1 MGSGIKTVH
10 TNKEVLFQEKI
21 TECFCRFQGC
31 SLSQHISLAGLCES
45 ALADKLG
52 YGP

>member
-1 MGSGIKTVH
+1 MEVFCHDFFRILQECSLKCAFSGGKRTV
-10 TNKEVLFQEKI
+10 
-21 TECFCRFQGC
+21 G
-31 SLSQHISLAGLCES
+31 LSQHISLAGLCES